1 MGRARGESGPGQGRA
16 WLDLKVPVGGGVL
29 RAGVA
34 GALRVPVG
42 GMGGGVAGLGRGE
55 GAGLPQQDELLQPGE
70 KPGEA
75 GQNQGVETA
84 LCCLCRGGGAQAGE
98 TVDQ

>member
-1 MGRARGESGPGQGRA
+1 
-16 WLDLKVPVGGGVL
+16 
-29 RAGVA
+29 
-34 GALRVPVG
+34 
-42 GMGGGVAGLGRGE
+42 LGRGE
-55 GAGLPQQDELLQPGE
+55 GAGLPQQDDLLQPGE

-84 LCCLCRGGGAQAGE
+84 LCRLCRGGGAQAGE